1 MDILDRVKQL
11 QAIFEEGPRS
21 MNQEPRNMYSEGQLV
36 TPSVDGS
43 RPGYQGK
50 STLKKIKSGDL
61 DFIGMDPRAKRK
73 GMIRVNVPGV
83 SERAFGEVKDA
94 MKYYKKALED
104 SPVLKKREFFKKNY
118 ITGSQL
124 EELLP
129 YPKKTIYGSLTGTT
143 EKAKNLA
150 KVFTKNGIKKVG
162 EAGHTMYYTR
172 PIDDQVDNIWKVAK
186 ERIGQGNPPIKMI
199 EPYKK
204 EVLKVFNE
212 LKAANEPFS
221 AFDIHMK
228 VKENFLNNERTYIPA
243 HKHAKGEKIP
253 ASLIQRIVGE
263 KNAELLIDENILRRK
278 KLTKNRLNIFKEI
291 SDGPKSAEYLMN
303 KLNLTKNNLYTDIDI
318 LYDDIYKYGS
328 ARIRKTDYGLKK
340 GYLKDFTKDD
350 FTKVLNNLRKSK
362 DFKKTDDRAVRRL
375 IYDAYKDKP
384 KMYDKALKRLSSYND
399 INKEL
404 FKRFGFR
411 YNLEHPLSYEA
422 IKNLKNSTPEQL
434 IRITPIP
441 ENINRL
447 KTRFDVQYQNILSD
461 LRKVGPNKELL
472 QQKKMIENLSTG
484 LGLGKFKIDKTGNK
498 ILSFGTEPWLK
509 QDIGA
514 KMTENVDLQNKV
526 VDNVKKLDKNKELTT
541 QLIEVFG
548 KDSKVPDSVINLKK
562 TGNMNKIIRV
572 LKSLI
577 KRKPD
582 LRAAADNLLDT
593 ISEGI
598 IPSVAASEVEAAEVK
613 AAETDPLK
621 IDTSLPGE
629 LIPTEAISAVT
640 LPLIK
645 YSKKIMSGLSKGIAG
660 IDLPP
665 IQAALALMDPTS
677 LAYTLP
683 FSNMAAKQTGMYQ
696 PAKTKLGKWAKA
708 LARGMPQKF
717 AQNVLPTVSRASIPF
732 SVAYGVGEVAKA
744 SKPDYYID
752 PETQEPTFYK
762 RDYASNVFPGMVDVY
777 DQAMKISKEKGISY
791 NDALEYV
798 DWQGTADQWLGPSKT
813 IEPFASGG
821 RAGYMGGGITA
832 IRRPHAIPPER
843 QGLRSILING
853 KKS

>member
-1 MDILDRVKQL
+1 MSILNYIEKMK
-11 QAIFEEGPRS
+11 EMYEGPRT
-21 MNQEPRNMYSEGQLV
+21 MAQGPRNMYSQGQLV

-43 RPGYQGK
+43 RPGYKGK
-50 STLKKIKSGDL
+50 SNLEKIKSGDL
-61 DFIGMDPRAKRK
+61 DFIGMDPRARRK
-73 GMIRVNVPGV
+73 GMIRVNVPGT
-83 SERAFGEVKDA
+83 SEKSFWEVKDA

-104 SPVLKKREFFKKNY
+104 SPILKEREFFKKNY
-118 ITGSQL
+118 ITGPQL

-143 EKAKNLA
+143 KKDKNLA

-162 EAGHTMYYTR
+162 DVGHTIYYTR
-172 PIDDQVDNIWKVAK
+172 PTDDQVDNIWKVAK
-186 ERIGQGNPPIKMI
+186 ERIGQGNPPIKML

-221 AFDIHMK
+221 AFDVHIK

-253 ASLIQRIVGE
+253 AALIKRIVGE
-263 KNAELLIDENILRRK
+263 KNADLLIDENILKRE
-278 KLTKNRLNIFKEI
+278 KLTKNRLNIFKELFK
-291 SDGPKSAEYLMN
+291 GPQSAEYLMN
-303 KLNLTKNNLYTDIDI
+303 KLNLTKNDLYADIDN

-328 ARIRKTDYGLKK
+328 ARIRKTDYGLKQ

-362 DFKKTDDRAVRRL
+362 DFTKADDRAIRKL
-375 IYDAYKDKP
+375 IYDAYKDKS
-384 KMYDKALKRLSSYND
+384 KMYDRALKRLNAYNN
-399 INKEL
+399 INHEL
-404 FKRFGFR
+404 WEKFGFR
-411 YNLEHPLSYEA
+411 YNLEHPLSYGA
-422 IKNLKNSTPEQL
+422 IKDLKNSTPEQL
-434 IRITPIP
+434 IRITPVP
-441 ENINRL
+441 ENINML
-447 KTRFDVQYQNILSD
+447 KKNFDVQYQNILSD
-461 LRKVGPNKELL
+461 IRKIGPNKELL

-514 KMTENVDLQNKV
+514 KMIENVDLQNKV
-526 VDNVKKLDKNKELTT
+526 VDNVKKLDKNKELTN
-541 QLIEVFG
+541 QLIKVFG
-548 KDSKVPDSVINLKK
+548 KNSKVPDSVINLKK
-562 TGNMNKIIRV
+562 TGNINKIIRV

-577 KRKPD
+577 KRKPN
-582 LRAAADNLLDT
+582 LQAAADNLLNT

-598 IPSVAASEVEAAEVK
+598 IPSVAAAEVEAAEVE
-613 AAETDPLK
+613 AAETAPLK
-621 IDTSLPGE
+621 IDTSIPGE
-629 LIPTEAISAVT
+629 LIPAEAISAGT
-640 LPLIK
+640 LPLMK
-645 YSKKIMSGLSKGIAG
+645 YGKKIISGLGKGIAG

-665 IQAALALMDPTS
+665 IQAAFALMDPTS

-683 FSNMAAKQTGMYQ
+683 FSNMAAAHTGMYKA
-696 PAKTKLGKWAKA
+696 AKTKKGEIARNL
-708 LARGMPQKF
+708 LRGMPRKV
-717 AQNVLPTVSRASIPF
+717 AQNVLPIVSRASIPF
-732 SVAYGVGEVAKA
+732 SVAYGVGQVAKA

-762 RDYASNVFPGMVDVY
+762 RDYASNVFPGMIDVY

-798 DWQGTADQWLGPSKT
+798 DWQGTADQWLSPSKT

-821 RAGYMGGGITA
+821 RAGYMGGGIAA
-832 IRRPHAIPPER
+832 IRKPHAIPPER
-843 QGLRSILING
+843 QGLRSIMING